1 MNYDLHVHSKY
12 SHDSLLD
19 PSKIIRIA
27 IKRGLNG
34 IAVTDHNTI
43 KGGIEAE
50 KANKNP
56 DFEIIVGSEIKT
68 EYGDIVGLFLNEDI
82 NSRKFIEVIEEIKN
96 QGGLPVL
103 AHPYR
108 PFNFPEKIITYFDY
122 IEGFNARSKPWQ
134 NHKAHILA
142 SEFNKNV
149 VAGSD
154 AHFAFEIG
162 KGRTLTE
169 NKFQKGMKNV
179 KMNISGHESN
189 YYVIHG
195 LSVALEKIKKGIL

>member
-1 MNYDLHVHSKY
+1 MNYDLHIHSKY

-19 PSKIIRIA
+19 PSKIIKIS

-34 IAVTDHNTI
+34 IAITDHNTT
-43 KGGIEAE
+43 KGGVEAK
-50 KANKNP
+50 KANKNL

-82 NSRKFIEVIEEIKN
+82 KSRKFIEAIEEIQN
-96 QGGLPVL
+96 QGGLSVL

-108 PFNFPEKIITYFDY
+108 QYNFPEKIIHHFDY

-134 NHKAHILA
+134 NQKSHVLA

-149 VAGSD
+149 IAGSD
-154 AHFAFEIG
+154 AHFSFEIG
-162 KGRTLTE
+162 KGRTHTE
-169 NKFQKGMKNV
+169 KKFQKEMKNV
-179 KMNISGHESN
+179 KLNISGHESN
-189 YYVIHG
+189 YYIIHG
-195 LSVALEKIKKGIL
+195 LSVALEKIKRRFL